1 VNVCEG
7 GWEKG
12 GGYVWLCDLAHNELR
27 VEKKAPSLGSQG
39 GKVTNVEAAVEGA
52 AKRTTAEVR
61 KLLNAADAR
70 CMVGLR
76 GKKTSRKCMHTC
88 TMKKKKKSRT
98 FLALSI
104 TRFFTVARA

>member
-1 VNVCEG
+1 
-7 GWEKG
+7 
-12 GGYVWLCDLAHNELR
+12 L
-27 VEKKAPSLGSQG
+27 EKKAPSLGSQG

-76 GKKTSRKCMHTC
+76 GKKLLESAC
-88 TMKKKKKSRT
+88 TIKKKKKKKKN
-98 FLALSI
+98 
-104 TRFFTVARA
+104 VQ